1 MQHDG
6 ITAALG
12 LQHWF
17 VETVSG
23 TPAGELRLRL
33 ERRLPQHT
41 CSRCGTKT
49 IRRYDHEVRQLRDLS
64 ISGRVVYLLVP
75 QWRIPCH
82 QCQAVV
88 TEELDLCDP
97 GQVLTKRY
105 ERYIAELCEVL
116 PLQAIAELEG
126 LSWSTVVRIDRKY
139 LKLRQQVHEIGE
151 VRKLC
156 IDEVAYRKG
165 QRYVTVVSDL
175 ETRHV
180 VWVGKGRE
188 KATVAAFFA
197 ALGPQRTA
205 RIECFAMDMSAA
217 YIAAVEEGAPQAFII
232 YDHFHIVK
240 YVNEAVDQVRRD
252 EQARAD
258 HAGKEALKNKRFV
271 LLRRERDLPM
281 KQRISLWE
289 LYTLNERIAISHILK
304 EDFFTLFECQSIEQ
318 AARFLD
324 AWIGRA
330 RESKLAPFDR
340 LCEQLDRWRDGLL
353 NYFIHRISN
362 GLAEAIN
369 NNINVLKRV
378 ARGFRDLD
386 YFILKIHQRCGNL
399 PPLWQVLPPDP
410 GALTHTL

>member
-1 MQHDG
+1 MRHDG
-6 ITAALG
+6 ITVALG

-17 VETVSG
+17 VETV
-23 TPAGELRLRL
+23 TETAAGDLRLRL
-33 ERRLPQHT
+33 ARRLPQHT
-41 CSRCGTKT
+41 CPRCGTKT
-49 IRRYDHEVRQLRDLS
+49 ISGYDHEERQLRDLS
-64 ISGRVVYLLVP
+64 MSGKVVYLVVP
-75 QWRIPCH
+75 QWRILCRR
-82 QCQAVV
+82 CAAVV
-88 TEELDLCDP
+88 TEGMDLCDP
-97 GQVLTKRY
+97 GQGLTRRY
-105 ERYIAELCEVL
+105 EQFIARLCEVL
-116 PLQAIAELEG
+116 PLRAIAQLEG

-139 LKLRQQVHEIGE
+139 LQLRKQAHEFDDL
-151 VRKLC
+151 RKLC

-175 ETRHV
+175 QTRRV

-188 KATVAAFFA
+188 KATVAAFFQA
-197 ALGPQRTA
+197 IGPAKTA
-205 RIECFAMDMSAA
+205 QIECFAMDMSAA

-232 YDHFHIVK
+232 YDHFHIIK

-252 EQARAD
+252 EQSKAD
-258 HAGKEALKNKRFV
+258 QAGKEALKHKRFV

-281 KQRISLWE
+281 DQRVSLWE
-289 LYTLNERIAISHILK
+289 LYTLNESIAISHILK
-304 EDFFTLFECQSIEQ
+304 EDFFTLFECKTIEQ

-330 RESKLAPFDR
+330 RESKLAPFAR

-369 NNINVLKRV
+369 NNINVLKRA
-378 ARGFRDLD
+378 ARGFRDLE
-386 YFILKIHQRCGNL
+386 YFMLKILQRCGNL
-399 PPLWQVLPPDP
+399 PPLWQVLPQDT